1 MLFKRF
7 WCLERQK
14 SSKGGLD
21 VVSSCGD
28 GCWFVG
34 LFVIVFFFL
43 CVFLFFMCVCFVYF
57 CFNVDKQDLARPFIL
72 CFRFQRMVI

>member
-34 LFVIVFFFL
+34 LFVIVFFL
-43 CVFLFFMCVCFVYF
+43 CVFVFYVCLFCLF
-57 CFNVDKQDLARPFIL
+57 L
-72 CFRFQRMVI
+72 FQC